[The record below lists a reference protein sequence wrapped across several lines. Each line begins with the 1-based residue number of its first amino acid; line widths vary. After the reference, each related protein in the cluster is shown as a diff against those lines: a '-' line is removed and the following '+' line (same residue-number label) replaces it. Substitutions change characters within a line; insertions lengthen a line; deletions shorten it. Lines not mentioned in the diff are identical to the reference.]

1 MTAKIQVPDMTCEH
15 CQEKIMAALKHA
27 RINAWVDLEK
37 KTVMVEE
44 VDLALARKAIESAG
58 YTPRV

>member
-1 MTAKIQVPDMTCEH
+1 MTCEH

-58 YTPRV
+58 YTPKV

>member
-1 MTAKIQVPDMTCEH
+1 
-15 CQEKIMAALKHA
+15 MAALKHA

-58 YTPRV
+58 YTPKV